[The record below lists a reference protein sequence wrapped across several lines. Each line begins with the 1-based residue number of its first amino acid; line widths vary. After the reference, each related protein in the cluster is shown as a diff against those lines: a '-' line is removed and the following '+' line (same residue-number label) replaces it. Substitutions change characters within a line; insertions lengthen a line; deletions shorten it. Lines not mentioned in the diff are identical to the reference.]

1 MFIFS
6 NSVACFVIFFTGVFF
21 FFSFSV
27 FYFHEVRFISFF
39 LLWFTLLMLHE
50 MKVGVGWE

>member
-6 NSVACFVIFFTGVFF
+6 NSVACFVIFLTGAF

-39 LLWFTLLMLHE
+39 LLWFTLLMFHE
-50 MKVGVGWE
+50 MKVGVGCE